1 MCPAAALTLSLLRS
15 VSTFFPRQSFLGQVT
30 FDTLLLFVKL
40 EGQLQEVGRARVT
53 VGAMHQQ
60 VLQAFGGSEK
70 AAELAWNL
78 METLVFILESLHS
91 I

>member
-1 MCPAAALTLSLLRS
+1 MSKAACHLLTCL
-15 VSTFFPRQSFLGQVT
+15 PQSYLGQVT

-53 VGAMHQQ
+53 VGAMHEQ

-78 METLVFILESLHS
+78 METLVFILESLHTV
-91 I
+91 

>member
-1 MCPAAALTLSLLRS
+1 LFLL
-15 VSTFFPRQSFLGQVT
+15 QSYLGQVT

-53 VGAMHQQ
+53 VGAMHEQ

-78 METLVFILESLHS
+78 METLVFILESLHTV
-91 I
+91 

>member
-1 MCPAAALTLSLLRS
+1 
-15 VSTFFPRQSFLGQVT
+15 
-30 FDTLLLFVKL
+30 VKL

-53 VGAMHQQ
+53 VGAMHEQ

-78 METLVFILESLHS
+78 METLVFILESLHNV
-91 I
+91 